1 MMQNQEIFIIKGD
14 GERVLFEE
22 AKLRQSLVRSGTS
35 SNDINRI
42 IQYINNELHDGI
54 KTREIYQKAYAY
66 LKKISLPA
74 AGRYKLK
81 KAIFELGPSG
91 YPFERF
97 VGALMENEGFKV
109 EVGMIVQGH
118 CIQHEVDVVAE
129 NGNEHF
135 MVECKFHN
143 DSARKSDVK
152 VPLYIHSRFKDIERQ
167 WKQLPGHQTK
177 FHQGWIVTNTR
188 FSEDAIAYG
197 KCMGMKLISW
207 DYPVNDSLRDWIDR
221 SGLYPVTAL
230 KQLNKKEKMYI
241 LNKDIVLCKT
251 LMENREVLAEMG
263 MSPSKAKK
271 VINEAVALCGC
282 ET

>member
-1 MMQNQEIFIIKGD
+1 MQNGGIYVIKGD

-22 AKLRQSLVRSGTS
+22 SKLQQSLIRSGAS
-35 SNDINRI
+35 KHDINRI
-42 IQYINNELHDGI
+42 IRYIHNELYDGI
-54 KTREIYQKAYAY
+54 KTGEIYKKAYAY

-97 VGALMENEGFKV
+97 IGALMENEGFSV
-109 EVGMIVQGH
+109 EVGVIVQGH
-118 CIQHEVDVVAE
+118 CVQHEVDVVAE

-143 DSARKSDVK
+143 DAGRKSDVK
-152 VPLYIHSRFKDIERQ
+152 VPLYIHSRFKDIERK

-188 FSEDAIAYG
+188 FSEDALAFG

-207 DYPVNDSLRDWIDR
+207 DYPVNDSLRDRIDR
-221 SGLYPVTAL
+221 SGLYPVTVL
-230 KQLNKKEKMYI
+230 KQLTRKEKKYI
-241 LNKDIVLCKT
+241 LDKDIVLCKT
-251 LMENREVLAEMG
+251 LVQNSEILDQMG
-263 MSPSKAKK
+263 MSPSKARK
-271 VINEAVALCGC
+271 VIGEANALCGC
-282 ET
+282 KK